1 MHDWKIDTSLLR
13 GFRRNGHLVFP
24 VQDAR
29 LKVLFW
35 RGGAIKCQQLQKNGS
50 SHDMCTKLLFV
61 IYLPFLSESLASPS
75 CLTVWECAAGY
86 RSHPITLLLHCLSTV
101 RALKTRSKSQ
111 PRSPRCGA
119 NVDQL
124 RGNSTKAAA
133 VWRNFSQGK
142 CAMLS
147 NLFLF
152 FFFFFL
158 SFFPCCHSGALTAA
172 RRESVGA
179 RVRKRKAPLMKVS
192 LGNALFVWFLRRFT
206 NRL

>member
-1 MHDWKIDTSLLR
+1 MVWLQSLFCSLYDRPLTFKSRLCWLLSAPGEPTHPLCSRLQYAWLENRYKSFTRFSQEWSFGISCPGR
-13 GFRRNGHLVFP
+13 G
-24 VQDAR
+24 
-29 LKVLFW
+29 LKCYSGG
-35 RGGAIKCQQLQKNGS
+35 GGAGNKMPTATKNGS

-86 RSHPITLLLHCLSTV
+86 RSHPITLLLHFLSTV
-101 RALKTRSKSQ
+101 RALKRRSKSQ

-119 NVDQL
+119 SVDQL

-133 VWRNFSQGK
+133 MWRNFSQGK

-152 FFFFFL
+152 FPFFSCL
-158 SFFPCCHSGALTAA
+158 FPLL
-172 RRESVGA
+172 
-179 RVRKRKAPLMKVS
+179 P
-192 LGNALFVWFLRRFT
+192 
-206 NRL
+206 